1 MKMPAFASRH
11 RPSRRA
17 EAFTDTHSDVDQ
29 TAHSWTGQHRLSLLE
44 SLHHA
49 SLASAPLHARVS
61 TRASSQALFVRSRSK
76 VCDRTA
82 PWHVPRP
89 PLGPSRRPSPSHA
102 VHDTRRRSTHRRSC
116 ACRCTVPSGSRSSS
130 CRGGTAPPAS
140 SARRLL
146 SGRAPWR
153 SDARVCVA
161 DARANN
167 RRSRGGA
174 PTMVAR
180 AEVDEYTPKKGEVN
194 PRRRGRFRERTQEWG
209 RRSRWRRGRYRCLV
223 GSGGSTPVHRW
234 VGSVL
239 GKRAERGVHPTHP
252 NALPTWRTAGYNAGT
267 TVLDLCIPMRKAFED
282 DDGGRGG
289 RGGKDPDK

>member
-1 MKMPAFASRH
+1 MKMPAFASRQ

-17 EAFTDTHSDVDQ
+17 EAFTDTHSDVDRN
-29 TAHSWTGQHRLSLLE
+29 AHSRTGQHRLSLLE

-49 SLASAPLHARVS
+49 SLALAPLHARVS

-82 PWHVPRP
+82 PWHVPRLP
-89 PLGPSRRPSPSHA
+89 PGPSRRPSPSHA

-116 ACRCTVPSGSRSSS
+116 ACGCTVPSGSRSSS

-167 RRSRGGA
+167 CRSRGGA

-180 AEVDEYTPKKGEVN
+180 GEVGEFTPKKAKLTPGGGGGAGREHGEGGGDIDG
-194 PRRRGRFRERTQEWG
+194 GREVSMPGWKG
-209 RRSRWRRGRYRCLV
+209 KVDPSASV
-223 GSGGSTPVHRW
+223 G

-239 GKRAERGVHPTHP
+239 GKRAEGGVHPTHP
-252 NALPTWRTAGYNAGT
+252 NALQTWRIAGCNAGT
-267 TVLDLCIPMRKAFED
+267 TVLD
-282 DDGGRGG
+282 
-289 RGGKDPDK
+289 